1 MKPLRTRRAI
11 RAATDV
17 RTAGMNLSKVCET
30 FGLHTD
36 VARDVLY
43 VARKKAMDEDGKRAR
58 TSKVEMHLRKRPRA
72 LLEALAR
79 GDSLGQITKN
89 PLCGIK
95 RTAAVFARKM
105 FAEYLTLTGKT
116 RNVALRDLLVEV

>member
-11 RAATDV
+11 RAAIDV
-17 RTAGMNLSKVCET
+17 RTAGMNVSKVCET

-36 VARDVLY
+36 VARDVLH
-43 VARKKAMDEDGKRAR
+43 VARKKAMDEGGKRAR
-58 TSKVEMHLRKRPRA
+58 TVKVEMHLRKRPRA

-79 GDSLGQITKN
+79 GDSLGQIAKN

-116 RNVALRDLLVEV
+116 RNVALRDLLVEA